1 MPEALRELPTWAK
14 ELVAGGL
21 AGGVAKTVVAPLERV
36 KIVLQTRT
44 GAFRRA
50 SLGRSLGDILRAE
63 GVRGFY
69 RGNTAS
75 VARVVPYAALHFAAY
90 EQYRRLLLE
99 AWPANAGRPRVDF
112 AAGSLAGATAVVCTY
127 PLDLIRTRLAYQASE
142 LNCKAQVICLKV
154 GSPAAVG
161 TVAAGEAAALLA
173 GGGHHRSPGIRQAFS
188 SILREGGVRGLY
200 RGVGPTLLGILPYAG
215 LKFYIFEGLKG
226 SLYEDTPPSVV
237 AKLALGALAGIVA
250 QTFTYP
256 LDVVRRQMQV
266 QGAPAPFSPAGPP
279 DAHGGRVVYTSTW
292 DGLRTI
298 VRTQGWRQLYAGL
311 TVNWI
316 KMVPTVAVGFTV
328 YDSVKSWLRVPPR
341 QKARSFSAS

>member
-1 MPEALRELPTWAK
+1 MPEALQELPTWAK

-99 AWPANAGRPRVDF
+99 AWPANAGRPPVDF

-127 PLDLIRTRLAYQASE
+127 PLDLIRTRLAYQANPFHVPGTRIRASMT
-142 LNCKAQVICLKV
+142 LNPGIDVTFRV
-154 GSPAAVG
+154 GSPAAVS
-161 TVAAGEAAALLA
+161 TVAAGEAAVLA
-173 GGGHHRSPGIRQAFS
+173 GGGHHRSSGIGQAFS

-226 SLYEDTPPSVV
+226 SLYDDTPPSVV

-328 YDSVKSWLRVPPR
+328 YDSVKS
-341 QKARSFSAS
+341 

>member
-44 GAFRRA
+44 GAFQRA

-112 AAGSLAGATAVVCTY
+112 VAGSLAGATAV
-127 PLDLIRTRLAYQASE
+127 
-142 LNCKAQVICLKV
+142 V

-161 TVAAGEAAALLA
+161 TVAAGEAAVLA
-173 GGGHHRSPGIRQAFS
+173 GGSGHHRSSGIGQAFS

-226 SLYEDTPPSVV
+226 SLYVDRPPSVV

-279 DAHGGRVVYTSTW
+279 DAYGGRVVYTSTW
-292 DGLRTI
+292 DGLSTI

-311 TVNWI
+311 TINWI